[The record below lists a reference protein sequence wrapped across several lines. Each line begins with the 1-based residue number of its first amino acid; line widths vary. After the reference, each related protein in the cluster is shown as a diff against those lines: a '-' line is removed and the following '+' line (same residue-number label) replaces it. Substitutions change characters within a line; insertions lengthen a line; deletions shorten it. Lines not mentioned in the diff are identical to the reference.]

1 METAPVLLFPKSTGL
16 INLGNTCF
24 LNACIQ
30 TLVHLPELRT
40 AMMSNECMRL
50 VNAVETRFDESLV
63 EVEAA
68 ATDIQEGLES
78 AIDNATVYLELLQL
92 GDLLVSA
99 AKQSR
104 VENRPLA
111 VSPKRFVHTVQGVAQ
126 TMGRELFTGWAQNDM
141 PEFMM
146 FVVECLHN
154 AAKRPVNIVIHGQ
167 AMNDMDVMATQC
179 YNMLRRVYDS
189 EFSEVMQLLYGMLVS
204 ELRSVDDNPSVVHAV
219 NPEQFFM
226 IDLPVVSLDTNVPC
240 TSLIECFRQFT
251 RVELMNGA
259 NAWFHAESGKAIS
272 VNKRI
277 MFWQFPPVLVITL
290 KRFTPDGRHK
300 HGHQIVFPVDGLDL
314 SQFVV
319 GYNPQRFV
327 YDLVAVCNH
336 VGGIQGGHYTTF
348 ARGPSPADPWV
359 HYNDS
364 TVTMVGAQSSHI
376 ITPMAY
382 CLVYRQRRAI

>member
-1 METAPVLLFPKSTGL
+1 MEKSPVLLFPKSTGL
-16 INLGNTCF
+16 VNLGNTCF
-24 LNACIQ
+24 LNACVQ

-40 AMMSNECMRL
+40 AMTSNECMRL
-50 VNAVETRFDESLV
+50 VNAVESRFEEEKQEEDENDV
-63 EVEAA
+63 
-68 ATDIQEGLES
+68 DGLES

-111 VSPKRFVHTVQGVAQ
+111 VSPKRFVHIVQGVAE
-126 TMGRELFTGWAQNDM
+126 TTGRELFTGWAQNDM

-146 FVVECLHN
+146 FVIECLHN
-154 AAKRPVNIVIHGQ
+154 ATKRPVKIVIHGE
-167 AMNDMDVMATQC
+167 ATNEMDIMATQC
-179 YNMLRRVYDS
+179 YSMLRRVYDS

-204 ELRSVDDNPSVVHAV
+204 ELRSVEKPSVVHAV

-226 IDLPVVSLDTNVPC
+226 IDLPVVSLDTNNPC
-240 TSLIECFRQFT
+240 TSLIECFQQFT
-251 RVELMNGA
+251 RVELMDGD
-259 NAWFHAESGKAIS
+259 NAWFHEASGKAIS
-272 VNKRI
+272 VHKRI

-290 KRFTPDGRHK
+290 KRFTPDGQHK
-300 HGHQIVFPVDGLDL
+300 HGHQIVFPIDGLDL

-319 GYNPQRFV
+319 GYNPHRFV

-336 VGGIQGGHYTTF
+336 IGGIHGGHYTSF
-348 ARGPSPADPWV
+348 ARGPSPEDPWV

-364 TVTMVGAQSSHI
+364 TISLLGTNSLQI

-382 CLVYRQRRAI
+382 CLVYRQRPRAPV